1 MKEIQDAL
9 HSIRVEHDEDLVV
22 PFGNQAVS
30 AEVSDWS
37 SNRNKKCQCV
47 FHTDLI
53 NLLFCCFLIC
63 KMYPKIC
70 ILIITLSSW

>member
-30 AEVSDWS
+30 AEVSD
-37 SNRNKKCQCV
+37 
-47 FHTDLI
+47 
-53 NLLFCCFLIC
+53 
-63 KMYPKIC
+63 
-70 ILIITLSSW
+70 